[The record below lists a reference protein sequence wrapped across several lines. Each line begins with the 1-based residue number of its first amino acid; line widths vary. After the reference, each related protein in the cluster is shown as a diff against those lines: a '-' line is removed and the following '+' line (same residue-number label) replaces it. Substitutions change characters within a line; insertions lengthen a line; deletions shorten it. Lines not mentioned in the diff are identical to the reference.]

1 LKSVKKLLI
10 KNKNKNKMGKY
21 FALSMQ
27 IPMQQTKKRT
37 ASKASVERLGFAV
50 TALCL
55 ILMVSYFVQANSFST
70 KGFEISKLQQQVDD
84 LAESNKKLQIE
95 AAELQSLQRIQS
107 EPQVTGM
114 VPVNTVTYVQTSALS
129 SR

>member
-1 LKSVKKLLI
+1 
-10 KNKNKNKMGKY
+10 MGKY

-37 ASKASVERLGFAV
+37 ANRASVERLGFAV

-55 ILMVSYFVQANSFST
+55 VLMVSYFVQANSFST
-70 KGFEISKLQQQVDD
+70 KGFEISRLQQQVDD
-84 LAESNKKLQIE
+84 LAENNKKLQIE
-95 AAELQSLQRIQS
+95 AAELQSLQRIQN

-114 VPVNTVTYVQTSALS
+114 VPVNTVTYIQTSALS